1 MKAMSDVV
9 NITQRRSSLRPIVLV
24 SLAKYG
30 ASSIEDVVVE
40 SWKGVGVRVACR
52 YGY

>member
-1 MKAMSDVV
+1 MSDVV
-9 NITQRRSSLRPIVLV
+9 NITQRRPSLRPIVLV

-30 ASSIEDVVVE
+30 ASSIEDVVE
-40 SWKGVGVRVACR
+40 SWKGMGVRVACR